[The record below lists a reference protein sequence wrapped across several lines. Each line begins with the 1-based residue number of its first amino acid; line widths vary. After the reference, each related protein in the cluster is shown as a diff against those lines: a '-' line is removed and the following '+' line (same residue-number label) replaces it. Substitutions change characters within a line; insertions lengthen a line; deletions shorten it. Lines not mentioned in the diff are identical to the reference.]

1 MTGVDAVDTTF
12 LDCEKRHIVVYGAA
26 NHSVGCGIL
35 CMSLC

>member
-12 LDCEKRHIVVYGAA
+12 LDCEKRHIEVYELLTT
-26 NHSVGCGIL
+26 VGYGIL